1 MSKITERI
9 EQAIEG
15 TVASLGYR
23 IVDVEIGREDDSKV
37 LFVYIDGPNG
47 IGLDD
52 CETVS
57 KAIDPIIDEL
67 DPISDAYFLC
77 VSSPGIDRPLKR
89 PSDFHYGISK
99 MCIRDSL
106 EAQRN
111 TIYIAAN
118 PSRGVLP
125 FFRRRAR

>member
-1 MSKITERI
+1 MSKR
-9 EQAIEG
+9 IEG
-15 TVASLGYR
+15 TDSIAGIPHR
-23 IVDVEIGREDDSKV
+23 GWEIGREDDSKV
-37 LFVYIDGPNG
+37 LFIYIDGPNG

-89 PSDFHYGISK
+89 PSDFHYGTARK
-99 MCIRDSL
+99 WNLGYIRLCRERKSMW
-106 EAQRN
+106 
-111 TIYIAAN
+111 
-118 PSRGVLP
+118 V
-125 FFRRRAR
+125 F